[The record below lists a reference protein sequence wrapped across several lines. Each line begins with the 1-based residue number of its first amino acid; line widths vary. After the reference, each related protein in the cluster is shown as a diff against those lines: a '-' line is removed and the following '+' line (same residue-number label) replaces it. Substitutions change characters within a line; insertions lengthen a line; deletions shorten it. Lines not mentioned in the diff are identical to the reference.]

1 MVPSSF
7 SPLTLAAVDLS
18 ISVVFVV
25 VAFILGFFVPR
36 GTQRRAIADDLTAPP
51 STLAKP
57 DADASKPDD
66 ASLKRKLDDE
76 VRARKAA
83 EAELER
89 LKKTSSAAS
98 GASKPASK
106 PPSKPADAKPAAD
119 PQLSEELQRRDKLL
133 SDKKAANNKL
143 KADLKQAQADLQR
156 ARQEKDQLSQKLSA
170 KPRGDVSLQ
179 RELTEAS
186 KLATRLREE
195 NADLRQALDQAK
207 LAPREPKEAKEVK
220 AAPETHEAKA
230 PPALKSASLSAE
242 PNLTDAQAS
251 EQAARVLADLRAHID
266 TLESQNA
273 SLRADS
279 SRLKEAAD
287 EAKRLRDLDLSTARA
302 AELQVSKL
310 SQQLKDTKKL
320 YLQFRLQSRNNHRVF
335 IITRAQLRI
344 TEEKLRAAQQ
354 GYEPPEHFEAD
365 LRGIN
370 DALTFLDIKN
380 ARLNKLQEEADRVPA
395 LERELSDLRAA
406 AASLT
411 PPDTQ
416 AALARLQADL
426 DAARAEAASLAQQ
439 VAQADKAAAQLST
452 SHARALESQ
461 KALVSQETLDEQ
473 KAAAQ
478 KALDEQK
485 AAAQKA
491 LEAQKAAAQKA
502 LDEQKAATHRALDE
516 QKVATQKALDAQKA
530 LDEQKAA
537 TQKALDEQKAASQ
550 AALADAKT
558 LHDEVASLR
567 AQRDAAGTATQR
579 AADLQAQLEA
589 AQARADQ
596 LDQAAQQRAQDL
608 TAQTSLVAD
617 LRAQLDAARAAH
629 AAAEAAAQAAT
640 QAASAAP
647 AEDDPARVAS
657 VKEANKFVTSAL
669 ANVTQLEQRVE
680 SLKEANR
687 TLRKEAATAQARA
700 SELEAQ
706 LAQPAAAEPDP
717 AAVAALTAAQARVE
731 DLESQLAAQSSL
743 LMATSAAPSTPDL
756 DAELSTL
763 RDRTESL
770 KESNRTLR
778 KEASAAQERV
788 TTLEAQLAAAQE
800 KAAAAAAQSVPSPT
814 TLSGRIGATQERI
827 RTLEAQLTQLRDA
840 AQFRS
845 QQRAEIVEVCKT
857 IADLEREL
865 TRQQVADVPI
875 GPQVIVKPAYALP
888 SAGVSEDEIA
898 TAIAATL
905 GSGQAL
911 DTSSDDSLDAFWED
925 MLKT

>member
-25 VAFILGFFVPR
+25 VAFVLGFFVPR

-57 DADASKPDD
+57 DVDASKPDD

-89 LKKTSSAAS
+89 LKKTSSAP
-98 GASKPASK
+98 KPASK

-207 LAPREPKEAKEVK
+207 LAPREPKEVK

-230 PPALKSASLSAE
+230 PPALKSAPLSAE

-266 TLESQNA
+266 TLEAQNA

-406 AASLT
+406 AAALT

-461 KALVSQETLDEQ
+461 KALVSQETLDAQ

-485 AAAQKA
+485 AAAQKT
-491 LEAQKAAAQKA
+491 LEAQKASSQKA
-502 LDEQKAATHRALDE
+502 LDEQKAATQRALDE
-516 QKVATQKALDAQKA
+516 QKAATQKALDAQKA

-537 TQKALDEQKAASQ
+537 TQKALDEQKAATQ
-550 AALADAKT
+550 RALADAKA

-579 AADLQAQLEA
+579 AADLQAQLEV

-617 LRAQLDAARAAH
+617 LRAQLAAAQTAH

-640 QAASAAP
+640 QAAAAP
-647 AEDDPARVAS
+647 SEDDPARVAS

-717 AAVAALTAAQARVE
+717 AAIAALTAAQARVE